1 MPLNYSIAWVTI
13 AAHNFETIVNFY
25 TQLLGRAP
33 DRTLGPTG
41 SWSDDA
47 LSYVEFHLHGLRLGL
62 YRPAAGHSIVA
73 TAGPMSI
80 CFQVENLE
88 AAIDHLTAI
97 GYPPAGEIMTP
108 SHGRE
113 IYAFDPEGNR
123 LILYQV
129 GGG

>member
-13 AAHNFETIVNFY
+13 AAHNFETIVDFY

-33 DRTLGPTG
+33 DRRLGPA
-41 SWSDDA
+41 DA
-47 LSYVEFHLHGLRLGL
+47 LSYAEFHLQGLRLGI
-62 YRPAAGHSIVA
+62 YRPTAETSVA
-73 TAGPMSI
+73 SASGPMSI

-97 GYPPAGEIMTP
+97 GYPPDGKILTP

-123 LILYQV
+123 LILYQAKELRIEN
-129 GGG
+129 